1 MVVNKHRAARPY
13 QPEIRNSKLSL
24 MTDTTRIIGIDPGS
38 RITGF
43 GVIELQG
50 AGYTYVASG
59 NINTQGDSLAERLR
73 TLFEGLEDVMARY
86 APQVMAVERV
96 FVQRNPD
103 SALKLGQAR
112 GVAVC
117 AGALKSLPVYEYTP
131 TEIKKA
137 LTGKGSAAKVQVQH
151 MVKVL
156 LKVTGVTARRRGGCT
171 GLRAVPQPS
180 ASHPGAYRPL
190 AGATRRRAC
199 DDRPAARRP
208 GPQAGAVSARGCP
221 WRRL

>member
-1 MVVNKHRAARPY
+1 
-13 QPEIRNSKLSL
+13 
-24 MTDTTRIIGIDPGS
+24 MTDTTRILGIDPGS

-43 GVIELQG
+43 GIIEMRG
-50 AGYTYVASG
+50 GGYTYISSG
-59 NINTQGDSLAERLR
+59 SINTQGDDLAQRLQSLFL
-73 TLFEGLEDVMARY
+73 GMEDVMARY
-86 APQVMAVERV
+86 TPQVMAVERV

-137 LTGKGSAAKVQVQH
+137 LTGKGNATKVQIQH

-156 LKVTGVTARRRGGCT
+156 LKVNGTLPADAADALACALCHSHLHRTRERIARYGRHAPA
-171 GLRAVPQPS
+171 GLP
-180 ASHPGAYRPL
+180 
-190 AGATRRRAC
+190 
-199 DDRPAARRP
+199 
-208 GPQAGAVSARGCP
+208 
-221 WRRL
+221 

>member
-1 MVVNKHRAARPY
+1 
-13 QPEIRNSKLSL
+13 
-24 MTDTTRIIGIDPGS
+24 MTDATRIIGIDPGS

-73 TLFEGLEDVMARY
+73 SLFEGVEDVMARY

-137 LTGKGSAAKVQVQH
+137 LTGKGNATKVQIQH

-156 LKVTGVTARRRGGCT
+156 LKVNGTLPADAADALACALCHSHLHRTRERIARYGRHAPA
-171 GLRAVPQPS
+171 GLP
-180 ASHPGAYRPL
+180 
-190 AGATRRRAC
+190 
-199 DDRPAARRP
+199 
-208 GPQAGAVSARGCP
+208 
-221 WRRL
+221 